1 MKSNIGFAGNSFS
14 WFIGLVPSCQSQ
26 YSKDLRWHEAHGDRV
41 KVRIPGKHSVKQ
53 DSLEDD
59 VLPWAIVAKPTSQGN
74 RNGGSIGIWGGEW
87 VIGFFLDEGE
97 QIPIITHVLGNN
109 ETHHEIKDSGPGIS
123 PISFKKLDRYNCGME
138 PEETQITGGTKN
150 QTKPSAPALP
160 TRDDFPPTT
169 AVMIPVYDPDK
180 TYNVGDKVMKDGQK
194 RVFDGFGWAA
204 G

>member
-1 MKSNIGFAGNSFS
+1 
-14 WFIGLVPSCQSQ
+14 
-26 YSKDLRWHEAHGDRV
+26 
-41 KVRIPGKHSVKQ
+41 
-53 DSLEDD
+53 
-59 VLPWAIVAKPTSQGN
+59 
-74 RNGGSIGIWGGEW
+74 
-87 VIGFFLDEGE
+87 
-97 QIPIITHVLGNN
+97 
-109 ETHHEIKDSGPGIS
+109 
-123 PISFKKLDRYNCGME
+123 ME

>member
-14 WFIGLVPSCQSQ
+14 WFIGQVPSCQSQ

-109 ETHHEIKDSGPGIS
+109 ETLHEIKDSSDS
-123 PISFKKLDRYNCGME
+123 PIAFKKLDRYNCGME

-160 TRDDFPPTT
+160 TRDDFPSTT
-169 AVMIPVYDPDK
+169 AVMIPVYDADK
-180 TYNVGDKVMKDGQK
+180 TYNVGDKVMKDGEK